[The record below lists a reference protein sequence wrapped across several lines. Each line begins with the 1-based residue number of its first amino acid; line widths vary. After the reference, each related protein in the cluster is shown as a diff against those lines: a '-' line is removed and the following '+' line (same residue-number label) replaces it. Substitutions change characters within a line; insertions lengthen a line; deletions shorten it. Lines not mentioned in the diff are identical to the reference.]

1 MLLCRTRKDSDLILR
16 FSVAQPLQLLFFGA
30 VSCFRCIRFN
40 FEATICLRG
49 AELYPRRCLF
59 ASLSYEHISYIA
71 TPRQFRARSTL
82 RSPARHGFP
91 GEPAFK
97 LMRAL
102 SLAVRRLRARTT
114 DAAKRYGAMGSAR
127 SSCLWYAGWCA
138 YICHRSLMISPYPND
153 ESCGNDQ
160 CRTSILIAHSQPRVA
175 KAIALGISRTGREAI
190 LRRRYTSLALHL
202 MPLARAARAVYP
214 GLRHARDVGIHLRGR
229 FWIYHR
235 IAMVLH
241 PKMPNYRKLAGPNC
255 RDSSRESE
263 KFGFL
268 HIGHA

>member
-59 ASLSYEHISYIA
+59 ASLSYEQIFYIA

-138 YICHRSLMISPYPND
+138 FICHRSLMISPYPND

-160 CRTSILIAHSQPRVA
+160 CRTSILIAHLA
-175 KAIALGISRTGREAI
+175 TSRREGNCSWHLAHRARGHSTTTIYI
-190 LRRRYTSLALHL
+190 LRAPSYAIGTRR
-202 MPLARAARAVYP
+202 PLCLPRSSSCEGRRHTPARQ
-214 GLRHARDVGIHLRGR
+214 
-229 FWIYHR
+229 
-235 IAMVLH
+235 VLDL
-241 PKMPNYRKLAGPNC
+241 PSYCDG
-255 RDSSRESE
+255 SSP
-263 KFGFL
+263 
-268 HIGHA
+268 